1 MGTEPKRFVRHQTT
15 YSLRHKLS
23 IAFSEIA
30 GPDAQTIQQLPVLR
44 DSIRPDMALCTANIV
59 GSGPN
64 GLAAAIT
71 LAQRGVAVTVY
82 ERSAGIGGAATTAEL
97 TFPGFRHDVGSSV
110 YPLGIASPFFR
121 TLPLA
126 AHGLRFIQPPA
137 PLAHPLDDG
146 TALTLER
153 DIDATIAQLTIP
165 DGNAWCHLL
174 GPLVADWE
182 TLVNSLMQPLLSIP
196 RHPLG
201 LARFGME
208 GGLPAATLAKLY
220 FRDQRTRTL
229 LAGCAAHSVLPLT
242 RIGSSAAGLV
252 LAAAAHTTG
261 WPIAEGGAQS
271 LSNALANYLRSLGGR
286 IFLNADIE
294 DLAQLDPADAT
305 LFDTGPRALD
315 RIAGPALTTSF
326 RTRMRH
332 FNYGPGIFKVDWALS
347 DPIPWTATA
356 CRRAGTIHLGGS
368 LAEIAASESSAF
380 TGKHCDR
387 PYVLLVQPSL
397 FDPTRAPAGRH
408 TAWAYCHTPN
418 GSTADLTEIVEA
430 QVARFAPG
438 FQDCILARH
447 TRNSAQLEAW
457 NPNNVGGDITG
468 GEMNITQL
476 ITRPTAHLYRTSN
489 PRLYLCSAST
499 PPGGGVHGMC
509 GHLAALAAL
518 SDHAS

>member
-1 MGTEPKRFVRHQTT
+1 M
-15 YSLRHKLS
+15 SL
-23 IAFSEIA
+23 
-30 GPDAQTIQQLPVLR
+30 Q
-44 DSIRPDMALCTANIV
+44 TANIV

-82 ERSAGIGGAATTAEL
+82 ERSDHIGGAATTAEL
-97 TFPGFRHDVGSSV
+97 TLPGFHHDVGSSV

-126 AHGLRFIQPPA
+126 AHGLRYIQPDA

-146 TALTLER
+146 TAVTLER
-153 DIDATIAQLTIP
+153 DIEATIAQLTP
-165 DGNAWCHLL
+165 EDGRAWRHLL

-182 TLVNSLMQPLLSIP
+182 NLVDSAMHPLLSIP

-201 LARFGME
+201 LIRFGVE
-208 GGLPAATLAKLY
+208 GGLPAATLAKIL
-220 FRDQRTRTL
+220 FRDERTRAL

-242 RIGSSAAGLV
+242 RIGSSAAGLL

-271 LSNALANYLRSLGGR
+271 LSNALASYLRSLGGR

-294 DLAQLDPADAT
+294 ALAQLDPADAT
-305 LFDTGPRALD
+305 LFDTGPRAVD
-315 RIAGPALTTSF
+315 RIAGAALTPSF
-326 RTRMRH
+326 RTRMAH
-332 FNYGPGIFKVDWALS
+332 YKYGPGAFKVDWALS
-347 DPIPWTATA
+347 EPIPWTATA
-356 CRRAGTIHLGGS
+356 CRRAGTVHLGGS
-368 LAEIAASESSAF
+368 LAEIAASEAAAS
-380 TGKHCDR
+380 GGRYCDR

-397 FDPTRAPAGRH
+397 FDPTRAPSGRH

-418 GSTADLTEIVEA
+418 GSTADLTQTIEA
-430 QVARFAPG
+430 QVSRFAPG
-438 FQDCILARH
+438 FRDCILARH
-447 TRNSAQLEAW
+447 TLGPRRLEAW
-457 NPNNVGGDITG
+457 NPNLVGGDVSG
-468 GEMNITQL
+468 GEMTITQL
-476 ITRPTAHLYRTSN
+476 LTRPTAHLYRTSN

-518 SDHAS
+518 ADHA

>member
-1 MGTEPKRFVRHQTT
+1 
-15 YSLRHKLS
+15 
-23 IAFSEIA
+23 
-30 GPDAQTIQQLPVLR
+30 
-44 DSIRPDMALCTANIV
+44 MALETANIV

-82 ERSAGIGGAATTAEL
+82 ERSDHVGGAATTAEITL
-97 TFPGFRHDVGSSV
+97 PGFHHDVGSSV

-126 AHGLRFIQPPA
+126 AHGLRYIQPDA

-146 TALTLER
+146 TALTLEQ
-153 DIDATIAQLTIP
+153 DIEATVAQLGEH
-165 DGNAWCHLL
+165 DGQSWRHLL

-182 TLVNSLMQPLLSIP
+182 NLVNSLMQPLLSVP
-196 RHPLG
+196 RHPLD

-220 FRDQRTRTL
+220 FREERTRTL

-242 RIGSSAAGLV
+242 RIGSSAAGLL

-271 LSNALANYLRSLGGR
+271 LSNALASYLRSLGGR
-286 IFLNADIE
+286 IFLNAEIE
-294 DLAQLDPADAT
+294 DLAQLDPADVT

-315 RIAGPALTTSF
+315 RIAGAALTPSF

-332 FNYGPGIFKVDWALS
+332 FKYGPGAFKVDWALS
-347 DPIPWTATA
+347 EPIPWTAAA

-368 LAEIAASESSAF
+368 LAEIAASESDAF
-380 TGKHCDR
+380 NGRHCDR

-397 FDPTRAPAGRH
+397 FDATRAPEGRH

-418 GSTADLTEIVEA
+418 GSTATLTDIIEN

-438 FQDCILARH
+438 FQDCILARN
-447 TRNSAQLEAW
+447 TRNSAQLETW
-457 NPNNVGGDITG
+457 NPNNVGGDISG
-468 GEMNITQL
+468 GSMSITQL
-476 ITRPTAHLYRTSN
+476 LTRPTAHLYRTSN

-518 SDHAS
+518 SDQAS